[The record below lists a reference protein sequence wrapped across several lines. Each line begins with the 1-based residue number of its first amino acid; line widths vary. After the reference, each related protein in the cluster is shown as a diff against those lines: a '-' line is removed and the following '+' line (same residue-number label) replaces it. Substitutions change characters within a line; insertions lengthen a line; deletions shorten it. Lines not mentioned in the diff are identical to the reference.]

1 MLSPSDQVAGIF
13 RLLKCMQSS
22 LVTIAASPQIET
34 SGFLLVCDDAVGQ
47 ENTRYLSFA
56 VYDEDTGL
64 TTRQLFN
71 LDGTPAT
78 PVGNVVACDDGTDEL
93 QDILTELLAQGIS
106 LDSILTA
113 LQAINVEILAQG
125 LSLDALVAEQ
135 LAQGLSLD
143 AILDELQ
150 NQTAQTPGLLQG
162 HTVVLDTVSNTE
174 QLVTAAGVGAD
185 SVTIHNTSAVWV
197 RATFAD
203 FGAEV
208 INGNKVIIMAPAS
221 TKSMTFKRN
230 SIESVSFV
238 EVEPPT
244 VTSQASVN
252 QVVPAAAT
260 VAGIILVDFFE
271 E

>member
-1 MLSPSDQVAGIF
+1 MQLPSETLRCIFKHLECQTNSLGI
-13 RLLKCMQSS
+13 
-22 LVTIAASPQIET
+22 IAAQPQQNSMLAI
-34 SGFLLVCDDAVGQ
+34 VCDSG
-47 ENTRYLSFA
+47 NPGPRYIQHTL
-56 VYDEDTGL
+56 YDEDAQSL
-64 TTRQLFN
+64 TVSVIN
-71 LDGTPAT
+71 LDGSPAPA
-78 PVGNVVACDDGTDEL
+78 PVGSFVICDDDAEL
-93 QDILTELLAQGIS
+93 ALLLAALNNILTQVTAINIDTDFLTTIS
-106 LDSILTA
+106 TA
-113 LQAINVEILAQG
+113 LA
-125 LSLDALVAEQ
+125 
-135 LAQGLSLD
+135 